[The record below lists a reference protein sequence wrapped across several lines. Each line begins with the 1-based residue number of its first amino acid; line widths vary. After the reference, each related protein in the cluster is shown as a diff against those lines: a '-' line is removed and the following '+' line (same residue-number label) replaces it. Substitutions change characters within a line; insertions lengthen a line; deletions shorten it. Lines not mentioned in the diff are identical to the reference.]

1 MYWLEGFFFYYR
13 GYINMLSVCEFYLKN
28 LVIYFFFDDM
38 ILDINKYNLFLMIFY
53 FWEIKC

>member
-38 ILDINKYNLFLMIFY
+38 ILDINKYNLFLMIFL
-53 FWEIKC
+53 FLGD